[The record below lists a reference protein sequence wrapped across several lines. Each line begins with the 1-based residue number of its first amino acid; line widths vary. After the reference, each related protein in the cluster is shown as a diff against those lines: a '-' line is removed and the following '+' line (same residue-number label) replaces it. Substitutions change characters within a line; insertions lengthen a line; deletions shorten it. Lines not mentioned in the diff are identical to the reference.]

1 MQMQLHRGC
10 GPRGSFA
17 CFNPREW
24 KERVCFFWI
33 ITASP
38 RGPIADKTRVNRAC
52 VSGQDTRFKERL
64 RLDGFDSRLGLESSI
79 RYVSGQ
85 AVGF

>member
-33 ITASP
+33 IAASP
-38 RGPIADKTRVNRAC
+38 RGPIADKTQVNRAC
-52 VSGQDTRFKERL
+52 VSGQDALGRL
-64 RLDGFDSRLGLESSI
+64 RLDGLDSRLGLESSI

-85 AVGF
+85 AAGF